1 MHSWM
6 GCLRVG
12 VICWVAWTLGLKIL
26 PLLLKLIVR
35 PLHLEL
41 MTLWWHGS
49 PDSVGATVEGT
60 LWLPQMGLGVSIG
73 LLPCEL

>member
-1 MHSWM
+1 MHSWT

-12 VICWVAWTLGLKIL
+12 AIRRVAWTLWLKIL
-26 PLLLKLIVR
+26 PLWLKLTIR

-41 MTLWWHGS
+41 KTLWWHERH
-49 PDSVGATVEGT
+49 DSVRAALEGT
-60 LWLPQMGLGVSIG
+60 LWLHQTGPGVSIG